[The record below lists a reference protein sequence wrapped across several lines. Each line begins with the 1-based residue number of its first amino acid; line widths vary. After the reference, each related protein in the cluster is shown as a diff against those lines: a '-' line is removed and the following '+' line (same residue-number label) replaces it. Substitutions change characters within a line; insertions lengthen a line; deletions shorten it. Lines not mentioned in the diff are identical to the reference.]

1 LLSRVAGGKD
11 PQRGLGWAVRRLR
24 FEANLTQNDLAER
37 AELHPSRVS
46 RIENGRDNP
55 RWGTVKRVAAG
66 LGVSL
71 AELAA
76 LAEDFERRRE

>member
-11 PQRGLGWAVRRLR
+11 PQRGLGWAIRRLR
-24 FEANLTQNDLAER
+24 FEADLTQNALAQR
-37 AELHPSRVS
+37 ARIHPSRVS

-55 RWGTVKRVAAG
+55 RWGTVRRLAAG

-71 AELAA
+71 EELAT
-76 LAEDFERRRE
+76 LAEEFESRRQ

>member
-11 PQRGLGWAVRRLR
+11 PQRQLGWAVRRLR
-24 FEANLTQNDLAER
+24 FEAGLTQNALAQR
-37 AELHPSRVS
+37 AGLHPSRVS

-55 RWGTVKRVAAG
+55 RWGTVRRIADG

-71 AELAA
+71 KELATV
-76 LAEDFERRRE
+76 AEEFERRRR

>member
-1 LLSRVAGGKD
+1 VAGGKD
-11 PQRGLGWAVRRLR
+11 PQRELGWAVRRLR
-24 FEANLTQNDLAER
+24 FEADLTQNALAKR
-37 AELHPSRVS
+37 AQLHPSRVS

-55 RWGTVKRVAAG
+55 RWGTVRRLAAG

-71 AELAA
+71 GELAA

>member
-1 LLSRVAGGKD
+1 LLFRVSGGKD
-11 PQRGLGWAVRRLR
+11 PQRELGWAVRRLR
-24 FEANLTQNDLAER
+24 FEADLTQNALAQR
-37 AELHPSRVS
+37 AQLHPSRVS

-55 RWGTVKRVAAG
+55 RWGTVRRLAAG

-71 AELAA
+71 AEIAA